1 MNIRDHI
8 VDIERRRRSRLL
20 VFAAS
25 NLETDL
31 LPALYDTLREI
42 GPTERLDVLL
52 HCHGG
57 EVSAARAIAL
67 LLHPFTGHLAF
78 IVPDRCTSSGT
89 ILALAGHEI
98 VAGPAAL
105 FSPVDPLLQGPSSG
119 ADDPLGSISAQ
130 DVRLF
135 GAMSR
140 DWFGLP
146 EGEAG
151 PKALSVLCDNVF
163 PTTLTSFY
171 RSTLE
176 VEAVCLELLSLPMG
190 QGAEEAKRA
199 IVGQLLYGHHSHGF
213 TLMRGDLAALG
224 LPVRGDPETEDIAW
238 EVARALR
245 RSVGGG
251 TRRAVEDEWTDVML
265 ATRSGSRRRRR
276 SREGVGPNW
285 ESGDI
290 E

>member
-1 MNIRDHI
+1 MRIRDRI
-8 VDIERRRRSRLL
+8 LDIERRRGSRVL

-31 LPALYDTLREI
+31 LPDLYDTLREI
-42 GPTERLDVLL
+42 GHSERLDVLFYG
-52 HCHGG
+52 HGG
-57 EVSAARAIAL
+57 EVTAARAIAL
-67 LLHPFTGHLAF
+67 LLHQFTDRLAF

-89 ILALAGHEI
+89 IAALAAHEI

-105 FSPVDPLLQGPSSG
+105 FSPVDPLLQGPPSAPGDGLG
-119 ADDPLGSISAQ
+119 AISAQ

-135 GAMSR
+135 GAMGR

-151 PKALSVLCDNVF
+151 PKALSVLCDNIF

-176 VEAVCLELLSLPMG
+176 VEAVCLELLSLHMG
-190 QGAEEAKRA
+190 QGSEPAKRA
-199 IVGQLLYGHHSHGF
+199 IVDQLLYGHHSHGF
-213 TLMRGDLAALG
+213 ALMRGDLAALG
-224 LPVRGDPETEDIAW
+224 LPLRSDPETEDLAW
-238 EVARALR
+238 EAARALR
-245 RSVGGG
+245 QSVGGG
-251 TRRAVEDEWTDVML
+251 NRQSVEDDWTDVLL
-265 ATRSGSRRRRR
+265 ATHSGSRRRRR
-276 SREGVGPNW
+276 SPDGLAPVW
-285 ESGDI
+285 ESGGI

>member
-1 MNIRDHI
+1 MRIRDRI
-8 VDIERRRRSRLL
+8 ADIERRRGSRLL
-20 VFAAS
+20 IFAAS
-25 NLETDL
+25 NLETEL

-42 GPTERLDVLL
+42 GGAERLDVLL

-57 EVSAARAIAL
+57 EVTAARAIAL
-67 LLHPFTGHLAF
+67 LLHQFTDHLAF
-78 IVPDRCTSSGT
+78 IVPERCTSSAT
-89 ILALAGHEI
+89 ILALSGHEI

-151 PKALSVLCDNVF
+151 PRALAVLCDNVF

-176 VEAVCLELLSLPMG
+176 VEAVCLELLSLHMHDG
-190 QGAEEAKRA
+190 SEAEKKT
-199 IVGQLLYGHHSHGF
+199 IVESLLYGHHSHGF
-213 TLMRGDLAALG
+213 ALMRDDLAGLG
-224 LPVRGDPETEDIAW
+224 LPVRGDPDSEDSAW

-245 RSVGGG
+245 QSVGGG
-251 TRRAVEDEWTDVML
+251 SRRAAEDDWTDVL
-265 ATRSGSRRRRR
+265 IATRSGSRRRRR
-276 SREGVGPNW
+276 SREGVGPSW
-285 ESGDI
+285 ENGDI

>member
-1 MNIRDHI
+1 MNLHHHI

-42 GPTERLDVLL
+42 GRTERLDVLL

-57 EVSAARAIAL
+57 EVTAARAIAL
-67 LLHPFTGHLAF
+67 LLHQFTDHLAF
-78 IVPDRCTSSGT
+78 IVPERCTSSGT
-89 ILALAGHEI
+89 ILALSGHEI

-105 FSPVDPLLQGPSSG
+105 FSPVDPLLQGPTSG

-135 GAMSR
+135 GVMSR

-176 VEAVCLELLSLPMG
+176 VEAVCLELLSLHMG
-190 QGAEEAKRA
+190 AGSAAEKKT
-199 IVGQLLYGHHSHGF
+199 IVDSLLYGHHSHGF
-213 TLMRGDLAALG
+213 ALMRGDLAALG
-224 LPVRGDPETEDIAW
+224 LPLRGDPETEDIAW
-238 EVARALR
+238 EVARTVR
-245 RSVGGG
+245 QSVGGSS
-251 TRRAVEDEWTDVML
+251 RRAAEDDWTDVLL
-265 ATRSGSRRRRR
+265 ATRSASRRRRR
-276 SREGVGPNW
+276 SREGIGPAW
-285 ESGDI
+285 ESGEI

>member
-1 MNIRDHI
+1 MNIRDYI
-8 VDIERRRRSRLL
+8 VDIERRRGSRLL

-42 GPTERLDVLL
+42 GRTDRLDVLL

-57 EVSAARAIAL
+57 EVTAARAIAL

-78 IVPDRCTSSGT
+78 IVPERCTSSGT
-89 ILALAGHEI
+89 ILALSGHEI

-119 ADDPLGSISAQ
+119 ADDSLGAISAQ

-151 PKALSVLCDNVF
+151 PKALAVLCDNVF

-176 VEAVCLELLSLPMG
+176 VEAVCLELLSLHMG
-190 QGAEEAKRA
+190 EGSEAAKKA

-224 LPVRGDPETEDIAW
+224 LPLRSEPGTEDAAW
-238 EVARALR
+238 EVARVLR
-245 RSVGGG
+245 QSVGGG
-251 TRRAVEDEWTDVML
+251 ARRAVEDDWTDVLL
-265 ATRSGSRRRRR
+265 ATRSGCRRRRR
-276 SREGVGPNW
+276 SREGIGPIW
-285 ESGDI
+285 ESGDVG
-290 E
+290 

>member
-1 MNIRDHI
+1 MSLRDRI
-8 VDIERRRRSRLL
+8 VEIEGRRGSRLL

-42 GPTERLDVLL
+42 GRTDRLDVLVQ
-52 HCHGG
+52 CHGG
-57 EVSAARAIAL
+57 EVTAARAIAL
-67 LLHPFTGHLAF
+67 LLHQFADHLAF
-78 IVPDRCTSSGT
+78 IVPERCTSSAT
-89 ILALAGHEI
+89 ILALSGHEI

-119 ADDPLGSISAQ
+119 ADDSLGAISAQ

-135 GAMSR
+135 GSMSR
-140 DWFGLP
+140 DWFGVA

-151 PKALSVLCDNVF
+151 AKALSVLCDNVF

-176 VEAVCLELLSLPMG
+176 VEAVCLELLSLQMG
-190 QGAEEAKRA
+190 RGSAAEKKR
-199 IVGQLLYGHHSHGF
+199 IVDSLLHGHHSHGF
-213 TLMRGDLAALG
+213 ALMRSDLAGLG
-224 LPVRGDPETEDIAW
+224 LPVRGDPETEDSAW

-245 RSVGGG
+245 QSVGGG
-251 TRRAVEDEWTDVML
+251 ARRAVEDDWTDVML
-265 ATRSGSRRRRR
+265 ATRTGSRRRRR
-276 SREGVGPNW
+276 SRERLGPVW
-285 ESGDI
+285 ESGGV

>member
-1 MNIRDHI
+1 MKIRDRI
-8 VDIERRRRSRLL
+8 VEIEGRRSSRLL

-42 GPTERLDVLL
+42 GRTERLDVLL
-52 HCHGG
+52 QCHGG
-57 EVSAARAIAL
+57 EVTAARAIAL
-67 LLHPFTGHLAF
+67 LLHQFTDRLAF
-78 IVPDRCTSSGT
+78 IVPERCTSSAT
-89 ILALAGHEI
+89 ILALSGHEI

-119 ADDPLGSISAQ
+119 SDDSLGSISAQ

-135 GAMSR
+135 GAMGR
-140 DWFGLP
+140 DWFGVA

-151 PKALSVLCDNVF
+151 PRALSVLCDNVF

-176 VEAVCLELLSLPMG
+176 VEAVCLELLSLHMDPG
-190 QGAEEAKRA
+190 SGAEKKG
-199 IVGQLLYGHHSHGF
+199 IVDNLLYGHHSHGF

-224 LPVRGDPETEDIAW
+224 LPLRADPETEDFAW
-238 EVARALR
+238 EVARVLR
-245 RSVGGG
+245 ASVGGG
-251 TRRAVEDEWTDVML
+251 TRRVAEDDWTDVLL
-265 ATRSGSRRRRR
+265 ATRTGSRRRRR
-276 SREGVGPNW
+276 SREALGPSW
-285 ESGDI
+285 ESGDT

>member
-1 MNIRDHI
+1 MSLDDHI
-8 VDIERRRRSRLL
+8 AEIERRRRSRLL

-42 GPTERLDVLL
+42 GLTERLDVLL

-57 EVSAARAIAL
+57 EVTAARAIAL
-67 LLHPFTGHLAF
+67 LLHQFTGHLSF
-78 IVPDRCTSSGT
+78 IVPERCTSSGT
-89 ILALAGHEI
+89 ILALCGHEI

-119 ADDPLGSISAQ
+119 ADDTLGAISAQ

-135 GAMSR
+135 GLMSR
-140 DWFGLP
+140 DWFGLA
-146 EGEAG
+146 EREAG

-176 VEAVCLELLSLPMG
+176 VEAVCFELLSMHMG
-190 QGAEEAKRA
+190 EGSETEKKR
-199 IVGQLLYGHHSHGF
+199 IVDSLLYGHHSHGF
-213 TLMRGDLAALG
+213 ALMRGDLAALG
-224 LPVRGDPETEDIAW
+224 LPLSGDPETEDSAW

-245 RSVGGG
+245 HSVGGG
-251 TRRAVEDEWTDVML
+251 ARRAVEDDWIDAML
-265 ATRSGSRRRRR
+265 ATRSGSKRRRR
-276 SREGVGPNW
+276 SREALGPSW
-285 ESGDI
+285 ESGDFG
-290 E
+290 